1 MYASPGFSDARLR
14 ELYRHGWQVPSS
26 ASVEVADLT
35 AAPKVIQVTLTGG
48 CPAQLAMSRGRR
60 LTSQGP
66 DHVLVTLRG
75 TIRLTQPSTAR
86 SFAPEGARQSRDRW
100 LELHRNEVT
109 DIIPFNEFGNLD
121 DLDFSENSA
130 FEKEAQV
137 LRAPELDDLDETDN
151 LTVLPLAGPSEVQP
165 SPESV
170 DWRADPYRHELRSR
184 RGEPDLPGRRG
195 QHRKEL
201 TGPARGRVLIGAMAA
216 GAAAAAAHSAT
227 HTSHHSRAQTV
238 LTADSSTMNGGPIST
253 SARGMQMVTVQ
264 PAANVAVHN
273 AELAK
278 GVAFAQERAEREARL
293 QQPLFVMPTKG
304 IFTSGFGYRWGVLH
318 AGIDLANSIGTPIR
332 AVSDGVVIDAGPT
345 AGYGMWVK
353 LRHADGTVTLY
364 GHVNSTMVRVGQRVM
379 AGDQIATMG
388 NRGNS
393 TGPHLH
399 FEVLLGGTQR
409 VDPVPWLAKRGLS
422 VGTFAG

>member
-1 MYASPGFSDARLR
+1 MT
-14 ELYRHGWQVPSS
+14 Q
-26 ASVEVADLT
+26 
-35 AAPKVIQVTLTGG
+35 
-48 CPAQLAMSRGRR
+48 
-60 LTSQGP
+60 LTS
-66 DHVLVTLRG
+66 
-75 TIRLTQPSTAR
+75 AR
-86 SFAPEGARQSRDRW
+86 SPAPRGAWQSRDRGS
-100 LELHRNEVT
+100 ELHRNEVT
-109 DIIPFNEFGNLD
+109 DIIPFNEFGEIGNLD
-121 DLDFSENSA
+121 DLDFSDNSA
-130 FEKEAQV
+130 FNKEAQV
-137 LRAPELDDLDETDN
+137 LRAPELDDLDDTDN
-151 LTVLPLAGPSEVQP
+151 LAVLTLVGPSEVQP
-165 SPESV
+165 SRESSA
-170 DWRADPYRHELRSR
+170 RRIAPYQDPIA
-184 RGEPDLPGRRG
+184 RRG
-195 QHRKEL
+195 QHRKQL
-201 TGPARGRVLIGAMAA
+201 TGPTRGRVLIGAMAA
-216 GAAAAAAHSAT
+216 GAAAAAAHCAT
-227 HTSHHSRAQTV
+227 HSSDHSKAETV
-238 LTADSSTMNGGPIST
+238 LAADAASMNGGAIST

-278 GVAFAQERAEREARL
+278 GVAFAQERAQREARL

-364 GHVNSTMVRVGQRVM
+364 GHVNTTMVSVGQRVM

-409 VDPVPWLAKRGLS
+409 IDPVPWLAKRGLS

>member
-1 MYASPGFSDARLR
+1 
-14 ELYRHGWQVPSS
+14 
-26 ASVEVADLT
+26 LT
-35 AAPKVIQVTLTGG
+35 Q
-48 CPAQLAMSRGRR
+48 
-60 LTSQGP
+60 LTS
-66 DHVLVTLRG
+66 
-75 TIRLTQPSTAR
+75 AR
-86 SFAPEGARQSRDRW
+86 SRAPAGARQSRDRGS
-100 LELHRNEVT
+100 EFDRNEVT

-121 DLDFSENSA
+121 DLDFSDNSA
-130 FEKEAQV
+130 FDKEAQV
-137 LRAPELDDLDETDN
+137 LRAPELDDLDDTDN
-151 LTVLPLAGPSEVQP
+151 LAVATLAGPSVVEP
-165 SPESV
+165 SRESSA
-170 DWRADPYRHELRSR
+170 RRIDPYRYELRSR
-184 RGEPDLPGRRG
+184 RNDSDLIARRG
-195 QHRKEL
+195 QHRKQL

-227 HTSHHSRAQTV
+227 HTSHHSRAEPV
-238 LTADSSTMNGGPIST
+238 LAADAATMNGGAIST
-253 SARGMQMVTVQ
+253 SARGMQMVTVR

-278 GVAFAQERAEREARL
+278 GVAFAQERAQREARL

-364 GHVNSTMVRVGQRVM
+364 GHVNTTMVSVGERVM

-409 VDPVPWLAKRGLS
+409 IDPVPWLAKRGLS

>member
-1 MYASPGFSDARLR
+1 M
-14 ELYRHGWQVPSS
+14 
-26 ASVEVADLT
+26 
-35 AAPKVIQVTLTGG
+35 
-48 CPAQLAMSRGRR
+48 
-60 LTSQGP
+60 
-66 DHVLVTLRG
+66 
-75 TIRLTQPSTAR
+75 
-86 SFAPEGARQSRDRW
+86 
-100 LELHRNEVT
+100 
-109 DIIPFNEFGNLD
+109 LD
-121 DLDFSENSA
+121 DLDFSANSH
-130 FEKEAQV
+130 FDKEAQV
-137 LRAPELDDLDETDN
+137 LRAPELDDLDDTDN
-151 LTVLPLAGPSEVQP
+151 LVVMKLAGPSP
-165 SPESV
+165 SE
-170 DWRADPYRHELRSR
+170 RRIDPHRPYAHRDKSDAELMA
-184 RGEPDLPGRRG
+184 RRG
-195 QHRKEL
+195 QHRKQL

-227 HTSHHSRAQTV
+227 EAPDHSKAETV
-238 LTADSSTMNGGPIST
+238 LAAQSAATNGGGPIST
-253 SARGMQMVTVQ
+253 SGGGMQMVTVQ

-273 AELAK
+273 AELAH
-278 GVAFAQERAEREARL
+278 GVAFAQERAQREARL

-318 AGIDLANSIGTPIR
+318 AGIDLANSIGTPIH
-332 AVSDGVVIDAGPT
+332 AVSDGVVIDSGPT

-364 GHVNSTMVRVGQRVM
+364 GHVNTTLVSVGQRVM

>member
-1 MYASPGFSDARLR
+1 
-14 ELYRHGWQVPSS
+14 
-26 ASVEVADLT
+26 
-35 AAPKVIQVTLTGG
+35 
-48 CPAQLAMSRGRR
+48 
-60 LTSQGP
+60 
-66 DHVLVTLRG
+66 
-75 TIRLTQPSTAR
+75 LTQLSPAR
-86 SFAPEGARQSRDRW
+86 SPAPEGARQSRDRG

-151 LTVLPLAGPSEVQP
+151 LTVLTLAGPSAVPP
-165 SPESV
+165 SPAGSAH
-170 DWRADPYRHELRSR
+170 RTDPYRHELRSAR
-184 RGEPDLPGRRG
+184 REPELPGSRG
-195 QHRKEL
+195 QHRKQL
-201 TGPARGRVLIGAMAA
+201 TGAARSRVLIGAMAA

-227 HTSHHSRAQTV
+227 HTSDHAKAETV
-238 LTADSSTMNGGPIST
+238 LAADSASMNGGPIST
-253 SARGMQMVTVQ
+253 SSRGMQMVAVQ

-293 QQPLFVMPTKG
+293 AQPLFVMPTKG

-364 GHVNSTMVRVGQRVM
+364 GHVNTTLVSVGQRVM

>member
-1 MYASPGFSDARLR
+1 LTQQIPALSPVQG
-14 ELYRHGWQVPSS
+14 ELS
-26 ASVEVADLT
+26 ASRGSLS
-35 AAPKVIQVTLTGG
+35 AP
-48 CPAQLAMSRGRR
+48 S
-60 LTSQGP
+60 
-66 DHVLVTLRG
+66 
-75 TIRLTQPSTAR
+75 
-86 SFAPEGARQSRDRW
+86 
-100 LELHRNEVT
+100 RNEVT
-109 DIIPFNEFGNLD
+109 DIIPFNEFGMLD
-121 DLDFSENSA
+121 DLDFSANSH
-130 FEKEAQV
+130 FDKEAQV
-137 LRAPELDDLDETDN
+137 LRAPELDDLDDTDN
-151 LTVLPLAGPSEVQP
+151 LVVMRLAGPSVFE
-165 SPESV
+165 
-170 DWRADPYRHELRSR
+170 RRIDPLRHDAHRGKSDAELMA
-184 RGEPDLPGRRG
+184 RRG
-195 QHRKEL
+195 QHRKQL

-227 HTSHHSRAQTV
+227 EAPEHSKAETV
-238 LTADSSTMNGGPIST
+238 LAAQAGPTNGGPIST
-253 SARGMQMVTVQ
+253 SGGGMQMVTVQ

-273 AELAK
+273 AELAH
-278 GVAFAQERAEREARL
+278 GVAFAQERAQREARL
-293 QQPLFVMPTKG
+293 QQPLFIMPTKG

-318 AGIDLANSIGTPIR
+318 AGIDLANSIGTPIH
-332 AVSDGVVIDAGPT
+332 AVSDGVVIDSGPT

-364 GHVNSTMVRVGQRVM
+364 GHVNTTLVRMGQRVM

>member
-1 MYASPGFSDARLR
+1 
-14 ELYRHGWQVPSS
+14 
-26 ASVEVADLT
+26 
-35 AAPKVIQVTLTGG
+35 
-48 CPAQLAMSRGRR
+48 
-60 LTSQGP
+60 
-66 DHVLVTLRG
+66 
-75 TIRLTQPSTAR
+75 LTQLISAR
-86 SFAPEGARQSRDRW
+86 SPAPRGARQPRYRGTPLD
-100 LELHRNEVT
+100 RNEVT

-121 DLDFSENSA
+121 DLDFNANCA
-130 FEKEAQV
+130 FDKEAQV
-137 LRAPELDDLDETDN
+137 LRAPELDDLDDTDN
-151 LTVLPLAGPSEVQP
+151 LAVSTLAAPTQTERRV
-165 SPESV
+165 
-170 DWRADPYRHELRSR
+170 DPYRND
-184 RGEPDLPGRRG
+184 PPVRRG
-195 QHRKEL
+195 QHRKQL
-201 TGPARGRVLIGAMAA
+201 SGPTRGRVLIGAMAA

-227 HTSHHSRAQTV
+227 HTADHSHAKTV
-238 LTADSSTMNGGPIST
+238 LAADSATMNGGPIST
-253 SARGMQMVTVQ
+253 SARGIQMVTVQ

-278 GVAFAQERAEREARL
+278 GVAFAQERAQREARL

-364 GHVNSTMVRVGQRVM
+364 GHVNTTMVRVGERVM

-409 VDPVPWLAKRGLS
+409 IDPVPWLAKRGLS

>member
-1 MYASPGFSDARLR
+1 M
-14 ELYRHGWQVPSS
+14 
-26 ASVEVADLT
+26 
-35 AAPKVIQVTLTGG
+35 
-48 CPAQLAMSRGRR
+48 
-60 LTSQGP
+60 
-66 DHVLVTLRG
+66 VTLRG
-75 TIRLTQPSTAR
+75 TIRLTQPSLAR
-86 SFAPEGARQSRDRW
+86 SLAPEGARQSRHRGLD
-100 LELHRNEVT
+100 LDRNEVT

-121 DLDFSENSA
+121 DLDFSDNTA
-130 FEKEAQV
+130 FDKEAQV
-137 LRAPELDDLDETDN
+137 LRAPELDDLDDTDN
-151 LTVLPLAGPSEVQP
+151 LTVLPLAGPSEDETTVLP
-165 SPESV
+165 RVDSHRPEPRTRRS
-170 DWRADPYRHELRSR
+170 DP
-184 RGEPDLPGRRG
+184 LPGRRG
-195 QHRKEL
+195 QHRKQL

-227 HTSHHSRAQTV
+227 QTSDHSKAETV
-238 LTADSSTMNGGPIST
+238 LAADTATMNGGPVST
-253 SARGMQMVTVQ
+253 SARGMQMVAVQ

-278 GVAFAQERAEREARL
+278 GVAFAQERAQREARL

-318 AGIDLANSIGTPIR
+318 AGIDLANSIGTPIH

-364 GHVNSTMVRVGQRVM
+364 GHVNTTLVGVGHRVM

>member
-1 MYASPGFSDARLR
+1 MTQLIPALTPVQG
-14 ELYRHGWQVPSS
+14 ELS
-26 ASVEVADLT
+26 A
-35 AAPKVIQVTLTGG
+35 
-48 CPAQLAMSRGRR
+48 
-60 LTSQGP
+60 
-66 DHVLVTLRG
+66 
-75 TIRLTQPSTAR
+75 
-86 SFAPEGARQSRDRW
+86 SRDRRS
-100 LELHRNEVT
+100 EVHRNEVT
-109 DIIPFNEFGNLD
+109 DIIPFNEFGKLD
-121 DLDFSENSA
+121 DLDFSDNSA
-130 FEKEAQV
+130 FNKESQV
-137 LRAPELDDLDETDN
+137 LRAPELDDLDDTDD
-151 LTVLPLAGPSEVQP
+151 LDVMELDRPSVEEPTVARRV
-165 SPESV
+165 
-170 DWRADPYRHELRSR
+170 DPYRRDLH
-184 RGEPDLPGRRG
+184 RGRPDAESPAARGG
-195 QHRKEL
+195 QHRRQL
-201 TGPARGRVLIGAMAA
+201 TGPTRGRVLIGAMAA

-227 HTSHHSRAQTV
+227 HTPDHSKAETV
-238 LTADSSTMNGGPIST
+238 LAADATTMNGGPIST

-273 AELAK
+273 AELAH

-293 QQPLFVMPTKG
+293 QQPLFIMPTKG

-318 AGIDLANSIGTPIR
+318 AGIDLANSIGTPIH
-332 AVSDGVVIDAGPT
+332 AVSDGLVIDAGPT

-364 GHVNSTMVRVGQRVM
+364 GHVNTTLVSVGQRVM

-399 FEVLLGGTQR
+399 FEVLLGGSQR

>member
-1 MYASPGFSDARLR
+1 LTQQIPALSPAQG
-14 ELYRHGWQVPSS
+14 ELS
-26 ASVEVADLT
+26 ASRGSLS
-35 AAPKVIQVTLTGG
+35 APN
-48 CPAQLAMSRGRR
+48 
-60 LTSQGP
+60 
-66 DHVLVTLRG
+66 
-75 TIRLTQPSTAR
+75 
-86 SFAPEGARQSRDRW
+86 
-100 LELHRNEVT
+100 RNEVT
-109 DIIPFNEFGNLD
+109 DIIPFNEFGRLD
-121 DLDFSENSA
+121 DLDFSANSH
-130 FEKEAQV
+130 FDKEAQV
-137 LRAPELDDLDETDN
+137 LRAPELDDLDDTDN
-151 LTVLPLAGPSEVQP
+151 LVVMNLAGPSVSE
-165 SPESV
+165 
-170 DWRADPYRHELRSR
+170 RHIDPLRRDAHRGKGDEELMA
-184 RGEPDLPGRRG
+184 RRG
-195 QHRKEL
+195 QHRKQL

-227 HTSHHSRAQTV
+227 EAPDHSKAQTV
-238 LTADSSTMNGGPIST
+238 LASQAAATNGGPIST
-253 SARGMQMVTVQ
+253 SGGGMQMVTVK

-273 AELAK
+273 AELAH
-278 GVAFAQERAEREARL
+278 GVAFAQERAQREARL

-318 AGIDLANSIGTPIR
+318 AGIDLANSIGTPIH
-332 AVSDGVVIDAGPT
+332 AVSDGVVIDSGPT

-364 GHVNSTMVRVGQRVM
+364 GHVNTTLVSVGQRVM

>member
-1 MYASPGFSDARLR
+1 MTQQIPA
-14 ELYRHGWQVPSS
+14 PS
-26 ASVEVADLT
+26 
-35 AAPKVIQVTLTGG
+35 
-48 CPAQLAMSRGRR
+48 PAQGELSA
-60 LTSQGP
+60 
-66 DHVLVTLRG
+66 
-75 TIRLTQPSTAR
+75 
-86 SFAPEGARQSRDRW
+86 SRDRRSDF
-100 LELHRNEVT
+100 HRNEVT
-109 DIIPFNEFGNLD
+109 EIIPFNEFGNLD
-121 DLDFSENSA
+121 DLEFSENSA
-130 FEKEAQV
+130 FDKEAQV
-137 LRAPELDDLDETDN
+137 LRAPELDDLDDSDN
-151 LTVLPLAGPSEVQP
+151 LYVMELAGPSVSEP
-165 SPESV
+165 SV
-170 DWRADPYRHELRSR
+170 DHRVDPYRR
-184 RGEPDLPGRRG
+184 DLHRHRNDAESTARRG
-195 QHRKEL
+195 QHRKQL
-201 TGPARGRVLIGAMAA
+201 SGPTRGRVLIGAMAA

-227 HTSHHSRAQTV
+227 HSSDHSKAETV
-238 LTADSSTMNGGPIST
+238 LAADATTMNGGPIST

-264 PAANVAVHN
+264 PAENVAVHN
-273 AELAK
+273 AELAH

-318 AGIDLANSIGTPIR
+318 AGIDLANSIGTPIH
-332 AVSDGVVIDAGPT
+332 AVSDGVVVDAGPT

-364 GHVNSTMVRVGQRVM
+364 GHVNTTNVRVGQRVM

-399 FEVLLGGTQR
+399 FEVLLGGSQR